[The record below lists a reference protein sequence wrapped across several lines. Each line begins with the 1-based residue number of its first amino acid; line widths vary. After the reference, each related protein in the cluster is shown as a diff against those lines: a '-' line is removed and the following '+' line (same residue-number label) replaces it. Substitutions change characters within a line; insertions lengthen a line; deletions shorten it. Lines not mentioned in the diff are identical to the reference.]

1 MEKLLFIN
9 GCVRGAQSRT
19 LALARCFLRAFGQ
32 RYPGLRIN
40 TVDLNGLRLQPLY
53 EDTLEPGASIGVP
66 VHEVMSELV
75 FILSGTGLATCSG
88 VEERL
93 KPGDCHYCPKGHSH
107 SLENDG
113 AEDLVFYTVV
123 PQQ

>member
-1 MEKLLFIN
+1 MKLDWNNMEEVSLPHFYGGAKDMKAKAYFDKLNRI
-9 GCVRGAQSRT
+9 S
-19 LALARCFLRAFGQ
+19 LA
-32 RYPGLRIN
+32 
-40 TVDLNGLRLQPLY
+40 
-53 EDTLEPGASIGVP
+53 TLEPGASIGVH
-66 VHEVMSELV
+66 VHEVTSENV
-75 FILSGTGLATCSG
+75 FSLSGTGLATCSG

-113 AEDLVFYTVV
+113 TEDLVFYTVV

>member
-1 MEKLLFIN
+1 MKLDWNNMEEVSLPHFYGGAKDMKAKAYFDKLNRI
-9 GCVRGAQSRT
+9 S
-19 LALARCFLRAFGQ
+19 LA
-32 RYPGLRIN
+32 
-40 TVDLNGLRLQPLY
+40 
-53 EDTLEPGASIGVP
+53 TLEPGASIGVH
-66 VHEVMSELV
+66 VHEVTSEIV

-107 SLENDG
+107 SLENVG

>member
-1 MEKLLFIN
+1 MKLDWNNMEDVSLPHFYGGAKDMKAKAYFDKLNRI
-9 GCVRGAQSRT
+9 S
-19 LALARCFLRAFGQ
+19 LA
-32 RYPGLRIN
+32 
-40 TVDLNGLRLQPLY
+40 
-53 EDTLEPGASIGVP
+53 TLEPGASIGVH
-66 VHEVMSELV
+66 VHEVTSEIV